1 MKRVG
6 RDAGRGAEALS
17 SIWSCRYEAAREEPL
32 SERAGCCC
40 PLLGDVALEAPL
52 QPTERLM
59 LRIAVGAVT

>member
-1 MKRVG
+1 MQG
-6 RDAGRGAEALS
+6 GGAEALS
-17 SIWSCRYEAAREEPL
+17 SIWSRCYEAAREEPL

-52 QPTERLM
+52 QPTERSM